1 MWTIAPVSDTPLL
14 SPVWGAAFGSGAM
27 TNSINELENDSKCIF
42 LIGTN
47 TTENHPV
54 IGYKIRQNVLKNG
67 AKLIV
72 ADPRRIELAELA
84 DVYLPFQPGTD
95 VALFNGMMN
104 VIINEGLADREF
116 IENRTEGYEAMAEVV
131 AKYTPEVVA
140 EICGVDAE
148 DIRKAAR
155 LYAESEA
162 AAVCYA
168 MGLTQHSTG
177 TDNVKSCCNLALLT
191 GNLGKPGAGVNPLRG
206 QNNVQGACDMGA
218 LPVVFTAYQAVTN
231 DEARAKFE
239 KAWGVELSGSNG
251 LTLTKAINK
260 AHEGEIKG
268 MIVIGEN
275 PMVSDP
281 DLHHV
286 EEALDRLDFLLVQ
299 DIFLTETA
307 KKADIVLPGVSFA
320 EKDGTFTNTERR
332 VQRVR
337 KAISNIGDARQ
348 DWEIICDLSTRLG
361 YPMSYNS
368 PEEIFEEIRT
378 LTPSYAGMTY
388 ARLEGKGLPWPCPT
402 EDHPGTPILH
412 KEKFNRGLGL
422 FHAIEYIEPAE
433 LPDDEYPIILSTGR
447 SLYHY
452 HTGTMTRKATG
463 LHEFMPENVIQIHTA
478 LAQAKGIVDGEV
490 VRVSTR
496 RGSIDLKAEVIDGI
510 REDVIFTYFHFAEA
524 AANQLTNSDV
534 LDPVAGIPEYKVSAA
549 RIEKI

>member
-1 MWTIAPVSDTPLL
+1 
-14 SPVWGAAFGSGAM
+14 M
-27 TNSINELENDSKCIF
+27 TNSINELEHDAKCIF

-84 DVYLPFQPGTD
+84 DVYLPFKPGTD

-104 VIINEGLADREF
+104 VIISEGLANRDF
-116 IENRTEGYEAMAEVV
+116 IENRTEGYEELAKVV
-131 AKYTPEVVA
+131 EKYTPEVAA
-140 EICGVDAE
+140 EICGVKAE
-148 DIRKAAR
+148 DIIKAAR

-162 AAVCYA
+162 ASVCYA

-218 LPVVFTAYQAVTN
+218 LPVTYPAYQQVTN
-231 DEARAKFE
+231 DEVRAKFE
-239 KAWGVELSGSNG
+239 AAWGVKLSGANG
-251 LTLTKAINK
+251 LTLTKAVNK
-260 AHEGEIKG
+260 AYEGEIKG
-268 MIVIGEN
+268 LIVIGEN

-286 EEALDRLDFLLVQ
+286 AEALERLDFLMVQ

-307 KKADIVLPGVSFA
+307 LKADVVLPGVTFA

-337 KAISNIGDARQ
+337 KAISNVGDSRQ
-348 DWEIICDLSTRLG
+348 DWQILCDLSTRLG

-368 PEEIFEEIRT
+368 PEEIFNEMKT
-378 LTPSYAGMTY
+378 LTPSYAGMSY
-388 ARLEGKGLPWPCPT
+388 ERLEGKGLQWPCPT

-412 KEKFNRGLGL
+412 TQKFNRGLGL
-422 FHAIEYIEPAE
+422 FHAIEYINPAE

-447 SLYHY
+447 TLYHY
-452 HTGTMTRKATG
+452 HTGTMTRKSSG
-463 LHEFMPENVIQIHTA
+463 LDEYMQENVVQVSKE
-478 LAQAKGIVDGEV
+478 LAAEMNIIDGEM
-490 VRVSTR
+490 VRVTTR
-496 RGSIDLKAEVIDGI
+496 RGSIELKAELIDSI
-510 REDVIFTYFHFAEA
+510 RKDVIFTYFHFAEA
-524 AANQLTNSDV
+524 AANILTNSDV

-549 RIEKI
+549 RLEKL